1 MVELLIIFSWF
12 LLGAVFG
19 YIIFRKRKSFIFWL
33 IICTIF
39 GIPGL
44 IIALLFY
51 DRENDKEPESIEVNP
66 VDSKL
71 EYLQMKS
78 DFEKS
83 KPEKV

>member
-1 MVELLIIFSWF
+1 MIEAVIIISWV
-12 LLGAVFG
+12 LLGFVFG
-19 YIIFRKRKSFIFWL
+19 FILFRKRKSFIFWL
-33 IICTIF
+33 VICTIF

-51 DRENDKEPESIEVNP
+51 DRGKDKKQENIEINP

-71 EYLQMKS
+71 KYLQMKS

-83 KPEKV
+83 KSEKA

>member
-1 MVELLIIFSWF
+1 MIEAVIIISWV
-12 LLGAVFG
+12 LLGFAFG
-19 YIIFRKRKSFIFWL
+19 YILFRKRKSFIFWL

-51 DRENDKEPESIEVNP
+51 DRSKDEKPESNEINP

-71 EYLQMKS
+71 KYLQMKS

-83 KPEKV
+83 KSE